1 MIAPFTLPLDV
12 EVWADR
18 EADLKA
24 LFRELHETDPEQG
37 DVQQG
42 DVQQG
47 DVQQGDVQQPEGA
60 R

>member
-1 MIAPFTLPLDV
+1 MTPPFTLPLDI

-24 LFRELHETDPEQG
+24 LMIELNEAEDEMNQE
-37 DVQQG
+37 
-42 DVQQG
+42 
-47 DVQQGDVQQPEGA
+47 PEGA

>member
-18 EADLKA
+18 EEEIEA
-24 LFRELHETDPEQG
+24 LFDELHETDPEQG
-37 DVQQG
+37 DMQQR
-42 DVQQG
+42 
-47 DVQQGDVQQPEGA
+47 DVQQPEGA